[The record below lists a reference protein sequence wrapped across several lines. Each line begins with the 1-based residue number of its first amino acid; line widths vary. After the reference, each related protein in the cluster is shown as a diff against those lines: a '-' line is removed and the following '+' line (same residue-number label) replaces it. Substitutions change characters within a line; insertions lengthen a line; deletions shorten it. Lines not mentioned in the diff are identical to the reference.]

1 MTPGLLAAF
10 AGFVF
15 VISVTP
21 GPNNAMLLAA
31 GAHHGLRR
39 AVPQILGIGFGCM
52 AMLGA
57 AGMGLG
63 EVFRRVPAL
72 YDVLRIVG
80 GAYLLWLAWCIAA
93 ARPDGEGARAGRPLS
108 FLESALFQWVNPKA
122 WIMAVGAVSAYAPR
136 DALAGHVAVLALIM
150 GVVGIACATIWAAFG
165 SALRPLLTDARRL
178 RLFNLAM
185 AGLLVLSLGS
195 LLAG

>member
-1 MTPGLLAAF
+1 
-10 AGFVF
+10 
-15 VISVTP
+15 
-21 GPNNAMLLAA
+21 
-31 GAHHGLRR
+31 
-39 AVPQILGIGFGCM
+39 M